1 MKRTTLIKLLFI
13 LFGGLNIW
21 GQINNY
27 PLLASISKILII
39 PTLGILVINEG
50 KPSKKFLFALFFSW
64 LGDCFLI
71 LQGSTY
77 FVAGIL
83 SFWVTQIIY
92 CHLMLGSLKRSLWT
106 QLKKRTTIIPLLAL
120 FLYLAS
126 MLYVIVPALG
136 DLKIPVTLY
145 ATTLTLTGCLGVSC
159 ALELKSKTTYSLALG
174 AILFV
179 ISDSMIAFDA
189 FYFNQKV
196 FDYWVMI
203 TYIPAQYFISRHLGR
218 E

>member
-1 MKRTTLIKLLFI
+1 MKKTTLLKSLFI

-21 GQINNY
+21 GQINDY
-27 PLLASISKILII
+27 TLLASISKILII
-39 PTLGILVINEG
+39 PSLGVLVMTEG
-50 KPSKKFLFALFFSW
+50 KPSKQFLFALFFSW

-77 FVAGIL
+77 FIAGIL
-83 SFWVTQIIY
+83 SFWVTQIMY
-92 CHLMLGSLKRSLWT
+92 CRLMLGSLKRSLWT
-106 QLKKRTTIIPLLAL
+106 QLKTRVVPLLAL
-120 FLYLAS
+120 TLYLAS
-126 MLYVIVPALG
+126 MLYIIVPALG
-136 DLKIPVTLY
+136 NLKIPVTLY
-145 ATTLTLTGCLGVSC
+145 AITLTLTGYLGISC

-174 AILFV
+174 TILFV

-196 FDYWVMI
+196 FGYWVMM
-203 TYIPAQYFISRHLGR
+203 TYVPAQYFISRHLGR